1 MNGSKI
7 DYILKRMGDDGI
19 RNYAVYDRDKKTVIE
34 EHKDDSL
41 TVDQAIER
49 MRSTL
54 EYCDGLVFVELATMS
69 KAERAKGGG
78 QIKNALIPV
87 QCGGA
92 VAGIGSTN
100 GGGNNISIGA
110 ITNALEEKFNARLD
124 AMEKENKLQRKIEEL
139 ERELREAREVNPTTQ
154 AIMGLLPNLLP
165 QVVNGI
171 FGKVPAPIAGHG
183 TEPPV
188 VEVQAT
194 TEATAEELEIVND
207 ALTRLFAID
216 SELPQTLQKLAY
228 MAENNKPMFDMAR
241 KMLYNQ

>member
-7 DYILKRMGDDGI
+7 DYILKRMGEDGI
-19 RNYAVYDRDKKTVIE
+19 RNYAVYDRDKKTIIE

-100 GGGNNISIGA
+100 GGGNNFNIGA
-110 ITNALEEKFNARLD
+110 LTNALEEKFEARIT
-124 AMEKENKLQRKIEEL
+124 AMEEKNRMQQEISEL
-139 ERELREAREVNPTTQ
+139 KRQLAEAKEVNPTTQ
-154 AIMGLLPNLLP
+154 AIMGLLPNILP
-165 QVVNGI
+165 QVVSGI
-171 FGKVPAPIAGHG
+171 FGKVPAPIAGHPQV
-183 TEPPV
+183 TEV
-188 VEVQAT
+188 
-194 TEATAEELEIVND
+194 EATQDEATPEQLEIVND
-207 ALTRLFAID
+207 ALTRLFVID
-216 SELPQTLQKLAY
+216 PELPQTLQKLAY

-241 KMLYNQ
+241 QMLYNQ